1 MTNTETAT
9 CCHCAAG
16 AEHQVTDPVN
26 LDLRD
31 FCPTHLN
38 AWLEQLDVR
47 WERMRKGSSGTAER
61 RERFE
66 QARAQAIAE
75 RAAR

>member
-1 MTNTETAT
+1 M
-9 CCHCAAG
+9 AA
-16 AEHQVTDPVN
+16 AHQVLDPVN

-31 FCPTHLN
+31 LCPAHLN
-38 AWLEQLDVR
+38 AWLEQLDAR
-47 WERMRKGSSGTAER
+47 WDRMRYSARATAER

-75 RAAR
+75 RAQR

>member
-9 CCHCAAG
+9 CCRCEMAA
-16 AEHQVTDPVN
+16 AHQVTDPVN

-31 FCPTHLN
+31 LCPAHLN
-38 AWLEQLDVR
+38 AWLEELDAR
-47 WERMRKGSSGTAER
+47 WDRMRYSASATSER

-75 RAAR
+75 RAQR

>member
-9 CCHCAAG
+9 CSRCEAG
-16 AEHQVTDPVN
+16 AAHQVTDPVN
-26 LDLRD
+26 LDLRH
-31 FCPTHLN
+31 FCAPHLN
-38 AWLEQLDVR
+38 AWLEELDVR
-47 WERMRKGSSGTAER
+47 WERMRYSASATAER

-75 RAAR
+75 RAQR